1 MSQRIDIDLIAALVA
16 DLELTPI
23 EERLETLK
31 SAVITSGGRW
41 DLPSAKRGVYEPF
54 LMSIQ
59 VFGVYAMADSLE
71 ELPRNWVRLAANILD
86 AAQNSAEAA

>member
-1 MSQRIDIDLIAALVA
+1 MSQRMDIAQIAALVA

-23 EERLETLK
+23 EKRLEVLK

-41 DLPSAKRGVYEPF
+41 DLPSAKQGVYEPI

-59 VFGVYAMADSLE
+59 VYGVYAMADTLD

>member
-1 MSQRIDIDLIAALVA
+1 MDIAQIAALVA

-23 EERLETLK
+23 EKRLEVLK

-41 DLPSAKRGVYEPF
+41 DLPSAKQGVYEPI

-59 VFGVYAMADSLE
+59 VYGVYAMADTLD

>member
-1 MSQRIDIDLIAALVA
+1 MSQRMDIAQIAALVV
-16 DLELTPI
+16 DLELTAI
-23 EERLETLK
+23 EKRLDVLK

-41 DLPSAKRGVYEPF
+41 DLPSAKQGAYDPF

-59 VFGVYAMADSLE
+59 VFGVYAMADNLE
-71 ELPRNWVRLAANILD
+71 ELPRNWMRLSVDILD